1 MCTDFLYWEIC
12 ACQVRFLRCPRA
24 FTFFF
29 SELSLSFS
37 HINSLKWF
45 FTTFTLN
52 PRSYVLVIF
61 SQVVASQYP
70 EVKFSMVHK
79 KINLADDMLAW
90 EHERFG
96 IRRLPAFTLSH
107 LPSHRL
113 AQRSSIMD
121 VRSVSPSSRHGA
133 GEPPAGWV
141 HYCKSLNHRKKRV
154 SIVATGHIHSCRQ
167 CFDRPIS
174 SPPPLTHF
182 APSHHVKSLGTPWS
196 EHSLHYSWLYLCPL
210 SDVERACEVSDLIP
224 PECEWGSNTLP
235 PLFHS
240 SWSHT
245 TLVAIHLLSLPV
257 C

>member
-1 MCTDFLYWEIC
+1 
-12 ACQVRFLRCPRA
+12 
-24 FTFFF
+24 
-29 SELSLSFS
+29 
-37 HINSLKWF
+37 
-45 FTTFTLN
+45 
-52 PRSYVLVIF
+52 
-61 SQVVASQYP
+61 
-70 EVKFSMVHK
+70 
-79 KINLADDMLAW
+79 MLAW

-182 APSHHVKSLGTPWS
+182 APSHHVKSLGTPRS
-196 EHSLHYSWLYLCPL
+196 EHSFTLFMTVFMPFVRCGASLWGLGFDPPPSVTEAVTPSPL
-210 SDVERACEVSDLIP
+210 
-224 PECEWGSNTLP
+224 
-235 PLFHS
+235 HS

-245 TLVAIHLLSLPV
+245 APVAIHLLSLPV
-257 C
+257 SKPFISSVLQFHTWPVSWCDMCTVFCSPAFQPTCVENRGCVIGFSSLPRVAQGFWFLSWCFCSFCL